1 MVSIVSSAARE
12 LIEAASVQLDRA
24 GVDTPR
30 LDAEVML
37 AEATGRSR
45 TDVMFGAIAIDAHAR
60 SRFDAMI
67 GRRAR
72 REPLA
77 YIIGHKEFYSIE
89 FQVTPAVLI
98 PRPETE
104 VVVAVALEFLAERSR
119 ARVLDLGT
127 GVGAIAVAIAANATH
142 VEVVASD
149 ISIAGLE
156 VAARNTDRQGLR
168 DRVEFRHADCFDPL
182 DGAGPLGRFD
192 LIVSNPPYVRDDAI
206 AGLQPEIARWEPR
219 AALSGGPDGLAL
231 YRRIARDS
239 CAHSEADSRVIFE
252 LGDRQAEAV
261 RRILSDSGCTG
272 ITTIPDLAGSPRV
285 ISARRL

>member
-12 LIEAASVQLDRA
+12 LIEAAVVELDHA

-77 YIIGHKEFYSIE
+77 YIIGRKEFYSIE
-89 FQVTPAVLI
+89 FHVTPAVLI

-104 VVVAVALEFLAERSR
+104 VVVAAALDFLAERAR

-127 GVGAIAVAIAANATH
+127 GTGAIALAIAANATH

-149 ISIAGLE
+149 VSIAGLK
-156 VAARNTDRQGLR
+156 VAACNTDRQGLR

-182 DGAGPLGRFD
+182 DGAGSLGRFD

-219 AALSGGPDGLAL
+219 AALAGGPDGLAL

-239 CAHSEADSRVIFE
+239 CTHSEADSRVIFE
-252 LGDRQAEAV
+252 LGNRQAAAV
-261 RRILSDSGCTG
+261 TSILRDSGYTG
-272 ITTIPDLAGSPRV
+272 ITTIPDLAGTLRV
-285 ISARRL
+285 ISARRP